1 MLKQIDT
8 ATMGRDERKDAEREA
23 ELHKTLINPYIV
35 KYEDS
40 FKESFKLNILLEYME
55 NQDLGVHIK
64 KQAGR
69 PLKEDK
75 IWKYFIQALLG
86 LQYLHARKILHRD
99 IKTINL
105 FMGKADTIKIGDL
118 GVAKQQQDRA

>member
-1 MLKQIDT
+1 
-8 ATMGRDERKDAEREA
+8 MGHQERKDAEKEA

-40 FKESFKLNILLEYME
+40 FKESMKLNILLEYME

-64 KQAGR
+64 KQGGW
-69 PLKEDK
+69 PLKEEK
-75 IWKYFIQALLG
+75 IWKYFIQACLG
-86 LQYLHARKILHRD
+86 LQYLHAWKILHRD

-105 FMGKADTIKIGDL
+105 FMGKNDTIKIGDL
-118 GVAKQQQDRA
+118 GVAKKMQDWA